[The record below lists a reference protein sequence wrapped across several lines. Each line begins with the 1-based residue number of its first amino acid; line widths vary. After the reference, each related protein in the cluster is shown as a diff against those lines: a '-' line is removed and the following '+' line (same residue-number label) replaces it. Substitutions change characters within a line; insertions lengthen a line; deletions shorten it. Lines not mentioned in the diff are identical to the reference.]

1 MLKDRTVHA
10 LLFFC
15 SAFAC
20 ALAQDSSK
28 VQSPLYYETMVTVA
42 KVESTNNYA
51 GNFNPDSAATLPFG
65 IVKEIGITKYVIAI
79 DSAYFAPGKSI
90 FNAYMALEFPG
101 SEDKI
106 AFAAKN
112 IAFNPKGVIPGNNTR
127 LALVSEHKINIGPN
141 LTLVLT
147 PDANNYVE
155 WDCNGFKGV
164 KLKGYFEL
172 GKNILVPDST
182 ASNADVVKAGFEVY
196 CNDIHNFIAQVN
208 ITPFCMKGLKD
219 VAFSVID
226 AVVDMSDFQNQ
237 AGMVFPPGYNTS
249 AFGMQSSLWTGFYM
263 RQVKIK
269 LPKEL
274 SKNDKAIE
282 LAATDFLI
290 DKSGLSGNFTAS
302 NLFSTAEGKM
312 GKWGFAVDLI
322 GLSFISNTLVGGTLG
337 GKVILPTNE
346 TNGVSYTASVFQNL
360 QTKRTDYVFTLSPVS
375 NYTASVLS
383 AKLDIYPTSKLI
395 VQKINGAF
403 KPMVELNGKITFKHT
418 LVETSALEMQQVCI
432 KDEAPYLTNGL
443 FSFASSLDT
452 SVSKLSGFHISI
464 SSISLSVSQNAPVL
478 GFGIGINFTKKNDL
492 AFGAQASFALFTK
505 IDNLNKWTFEKVAIN
520 DIGVSVHTT
529 AFKFDGTLKFKND
542 HPQYGNG
549 FFGNVNLSLEK
560 IMPNPVSANVWFGSA
575 NNFNYY
581 YFDLAIP
588 STLIIIPP
596 GTSPQGIAIY
606 RFMGGLYYHM
616 RPATVNQSAALYTS
630 AFGSAQNY
638 IPDNTKVLGI
648 KAGVTLGTYP
658 ANEVFNGDV
667 ALEVL
672 FTNSG
677 GLGTIKFAGNAFM
690 LVKISDRV
698 PTLKTST
705 PVKTS
710 FSLIYDHQNDVLH
723 ALLNAKVNL
732 QAVSAQGQAE
742 LHIDKTNWYVN
753 FGKPYNRVLV
763 NLAGLASINAYIML
777 GNVLEPIPP
786 PPSEVSNKFGHGLPD
801 TRDVTK
807 LSNGKGLVMGASFG
821 AGSSGGFGLSDF
833 SVYYNLGLIAGF
845 DVMAINYGPNAHCNG
860 SSARAGFNGWYAQGN
875 VYAALWGAIG
885 AKGRVFGQD
894 FDIELVSI
902 SAAALLGGKFPNPSH
917 VRGEIGVNY
926 DIFNVFHGHF
936 DCSFEA
942 GNACNIT
949 N

>member
-1 MLKDRTVHA
+1 MLKNPLVAAT
-10 LLFFC
+10 LFSCFIFTC
-15 SAFAC
+15 ST
-20 ALAQDSSK
+20 AQDTL
-28 VQSPLYYETMVTVA
+28 QAQTPLYYETRATID

-51 GNFNPDSAATLPFG
+51 GNFNPDSVATLPFG

-101 SEDKI
+101 STDKI

-112 IAFNPKGVIPGNNTR
+112 IAFNPKGVVPGNNTR
-127 LALVSEHKINIGPN
+127 LALVSEHRISIGPN
-141 LTLVLT
+141 ISLVLV
-147 PDANNYVE
+147 PDGSNYVE

-172 GKNILVPDST
+172 GKNILIPDST
-182 ASNADVVKAGFEVY
+182 ATNEKEVKAGFEIY
-196 CNDIHNFIAQVN
+196 CNDIHNFLAQVS

-219 VAFSVID
+219 VSFSVSD
-226 AVVDMSDFQNQ
+226 AVVDMSDLQNQ

-249 AFGMQSSLWTGFYM
+249 AFGMQTSLWTGFYI
-263 RQVKIK
+263 RQVKVK

-274 SKNDKAIE
+274 SKNDKVLE
-282 LAATDFLI
+282 LAATNFLI

-312 GKWGFAVDLI
+312 GKWGFSVDLV
-322 GLSFISNTLVGGTLG
+322 GLSFISNNLVGGTLG
-337 GKVILPTNE
+337 GKVILPANE
-346 TNGVSYTASVFQNL
+346 TQGLSYTASVFQNL
-360 QTKRTDYVFTLSPVS
+360 QTKRTDYAFTLSPIT
-375 NYTASVLS
+375 NYTASVLG

-403 KPMVELNGKITFKHT
+403 KPMVELNGKITFKQT
-418 LVETSALEMQQVCI
+418 LLETSALEMQQVCI
-432 KDEAPYLTNGL
+432 RDEAPYLTNGI
-443 FSFASSLDT
+443 FSFTSALDT
-452 SVSKLSGFHISI
+452 SASKLAGFHISI
-464 SSISLSVSQNAPVL
+464 SNITLSVSQNAPVL
-478 GFGIGINFTKKNDL
+478 GFGAGINFTSKNDH
-492 AFGAQASFALFTK
+492 AFGAQASFAVFTN
-505 IDNLNKWTFEKVAIN
+505 IDNTSKWSFEKVTIN
-520 DIGVSVHTT
+520 DIGLSVHTT
-529 AFKFDGTLKFKND
+529 AFKFDGTLKFKNNN
-542 HPQYGNG
+542 PQYGNG
-549 FFGNVNLSLEK
+549 FYGDLNLSIEK
-560 IMPNPVSANVWFGSA
+560 IMPNPASAHVWFGSM

-581 YFDLAIP
+581 YFDLAVP
-588 STLIIIPP
+588 STVVLIPP
-596 GTSPQGIAIY
+596 GTSPQGMAIY

-616 RPATVNQSAALYTS
+616 RPAAYNQTTALYTP

-638 IPDNTKVLGI
+638 IPDVTKGVGI

-658 ANEVFNGDV
+658 TNEVFNGDV

-677 GLGTIKFAGNAFM
+677 GLGTIKFSGNAFM
-690 LVKISDRV
+690 LVKINDRV
-698 PTLKTST
+698 PTLKAST
-705 PVKTS
+705 PVKAS

-732 QAVSAQGQAE
+732 QAVTAQGQAE
-742 LHIDKTNWYVN
+742 LHIDKNNWYVN

-763 NLAGLASINAYIML
+763 SLAGLASINAYIML

-786 PPSEVSNKFGHGLPD
+786 PPSQVSDKFGHGLPD
-801 TRDVTK
+801 TRDITK
-807 LSNGKGLVMGASFG
+807 VSDGKGLVMGASFG
-821 AGSSGGFGLSDF
+821 AGSSGSFGLSDF

-936 DCSFEA
+936 DCAFEA
-942 GNACNIT
+942 GSACNIT